1 MVPAPT
7 YYDVAPGRAAAS
19 GPGCGRDTRPAVGP
33 RLGDGLEPG
42 DPSGRAAPSPQQ
54 PLTPDDA
61 LFCLPAAGGAVLPY
75 LSLAAELA
83 GDFTVCGLQRPA
95 TPAGAPG
102 PAGLEELASAYLQA
116 VRAAQPQGPY
126 RLCGWSM
133 GGLLAVEVA
142 RQLERSGAAVSLLAL
157 LDTAFP
163 GPGRQVP
170 AAELALLYAVQLLA
184 ARGQPASSLPP
195 TFGSWPR
202 RRQLDW
208 IGERLGSGAAG
219 DTRFAAYAAD
229 VCAAGGYHP
238 RPVQA
243 PALLVVMV
251 AHVDTDHDGLL
262 RPPWV
267 GEVAAALRA

>member
-1 MVPAPT
+1 M
-7 YYDVAPGRAAAS
+7 
-19 GPGCGRDTRPAVGP
+19 
-33 RLGDGLEPG
+33 
-42 DPSGRAAPSPQQ
+42 
-54 PLTPDDA
+54 
-61 LFCLPAAGGAVLPY
+61 PY

-163 GPGRQVP
+163 APDRQVP
-170 AAELALLYAVQLLA
+170 AAELAVLYAVQLLA
-184 ARGQPASSLPP
+184 ACGQPASSLPP

-208 IGERLGSGAAG
+208 IGERLGAGAAG

-243 PALLVVMV
+243 PALLVVAGASPNRASQRDWARVLGAVTV

-267 GEVAAALRA
+267 GEVAAALRAGPAPGGGAGRRLSADDGRSGWGRSATAERG